1 MDTFTITVIL
11 SFIGFLVVGI
21 WVSRGIN
28 NKNDYFVAGRN
39 VGVLFI
45 VGTLVASFLSTVALM
60 GEAGMAYDGFPWP
73 ILLLGVM
80 SKMGY
85 LAGVVLFGRYL
96 RDSDAL
102 TIPKFFGKRFNSSR
116 LRALAGASVLVGMGL
131 YLVTVTRGLAVV
143 IEAILGIDGF
153 WAVFI
158 TWVAFTIFTVL
169 SGSKGVIITDTM
181 MFFFFII
188 GGVLGSVAIFR
199 EAGGVKETFN
209 KLAADPTLREGLL
222 WHGQV
227 EGPGERLNSIGEA
240 LIYIFTFGLVWAFVT
255 AVSPWQASR
264 YMMAKSS
271 HTAIRA
277 GIVTLLIIPSFYLF
291 VMFAAYAVNL
301 INPDIEPNSQVFI
314 WAAYNIMP
322 TAIGVILVTGI
333 VAAGLSSASTF
344 LSLVGFSAAHDV
356 GPMFRRGEGLDGGDT
371 KTDNVRSARWAML
384 IVGAIALL
392 LAYIATPSVL
402 DIGYMAASF
411 FAASWG
417 IVAFA
422 STQSKRISET
432 GAFWGML
439 LGGVITLILESIKT
453 FGGVDWPMAFHPVLF
468 GLAASLIAVI
478 VGSMLRPVEKNS
490 RQYISEL
497 KQRVESDVTVAEVKV
512 TNRYIY
518 VAIGFIAI
526 LFSAVGF
533 FYVPIMS

>member
-1 MDTFTITVIL
+1 MDTFTITVVL

-102 TIPKFFGKRFNSSR
+102 TIPEFFGKRFNSSR

-188 GGVLGSVAIFR
+188 
-199 EAGGVKETFN
+199 
-209 KLAADPTLREGLL
+209 
-222 WHGQV
+222 
-227 EGPGERLNSIGEA
+227 
-240 LIYIFTFGLVWAFVT
+240 
-255 AVSPWQASR
+255 
-264 YMMAKSS
+264 
-271 HTAIRA
+271 
-277 GIVTLLIIPSFYLF
+277 
-291 VMFAAYAVNL
+291 
-301 INPDIEPNSQVFI
+301 
-314 WAAYNIMP
+314 
-322 TAIGVILVTGI
+322 
-333 VAAGLSSASTF
+333 
-344 LSLVGFSAAHDV
+344 
-356 GPMFRRGEGLDGGDT
+356 
-371 KTDNVRSARWAML
+371 
-384 IVGAIALL
+384 
-392 LAYIATPSVL
+392 
-402 DIGYMAASF
+402 
-411 FAASWG
+411 
-417 IVAFA
+417 
-422 STQSKRISET
+422 
-432 GAFWGML
+432 
-439 LGGVITLILESIKT
+439 
-453 FGGVDWPMAFHPVLF
+453 
-468 GLAASLIAVI
+468 
-478 VGSMLRPVEKNS
+478 
-490 RQYISEL
+490 
-497 KQRVESDVTVAEVKV
+497 
-512 TNRYIY
+512 
-518 VAIGFIAI
+518 
-526 LFSAVGF
+526 
-533 FYVPIMS
+533 

>member
-45 VGTLVASFLSTVALM
+45 AGTLVASFLSTVALM

-102 TIPKFFGKRFNSSR
+102 TIPEFFGKRFNSSR

-384 IVGAIALL
+384 IVGGHRVAVGLYCHPERARYWLYGCIVFCCFLGNCGLRLYTVKADFRNWRVLGNVVGWCDYLDPGEHQDLRWCGLADGIPPGVVRTCGKFDRGHRWINAATSREKL
-392 LAYIATPSVL
+392 LAV
-402 DIGYMAASF
+402 
-411 FAASWG
+411 
-417 IVAFA
+417 
-422 STQSKRISET
+422 
-432 GAFWGML
+432 
-439 LGGVITLILESIKT
+439 
-453 FGGVDWPMAFHPVLF
+453 HF
-468 GLAASLIAVI
+468 GLKAARG
-478 VGSMLRPVEKNS
+478 VGRDCRGS
-490 RQYISEL
+490 QG
-497 KQRVESDVTVAEVKV
+497 D
-512 TNRYIY
+512 
-518 VAIGFIAI
+518 
-526 LFSAVGF
+526 
-533 FYVPIMS
+533 